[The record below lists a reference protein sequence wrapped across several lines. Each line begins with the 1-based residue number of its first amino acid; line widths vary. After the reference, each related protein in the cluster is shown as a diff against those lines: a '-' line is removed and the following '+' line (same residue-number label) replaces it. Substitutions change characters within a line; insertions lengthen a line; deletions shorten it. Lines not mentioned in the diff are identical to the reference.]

1 MGKHVESL
9 TLDVKLSTLDVSP
22 NHPISNFMTEPTNQP
37 TTKLPS
43 HARVVIIGGGVGGAS
58 IAYHLT
64 LMGWRDIVVLE
75 RNEIT
80 SGSTFHSAGLVGQ
93 LRTSSNLT
101 KMIRYSTD
109 LYRKLKDE
117 TKVDPGWREVGS
129 LRLASSKARLEEL
142 KHLVAV
148 SRSFGLPLELVSAQ
162 DAQNLFPLMTI
173 DDVEGAIYLPTD
185 GYIDPTGL
193 TMALVAGAKARGAQF
208 FTYTRVTGITLT
220 HSRVSAVVTDQG
232 TIETEIVVNAAG
244 QWAGEIGHMVGLNFP
259 IISMAHLYLITKPM
273 GITQTLPTMRD
284 PDLLV
289 YFREEVGGLI
299 MGGYERVSAAWA
311 LDGIPQD
318 FNGKLLPPDWD
329 RFAPLMENAI
339 QRVPEIENAQ
349 VNMLLNGPEGF
360 TPDAEYLMGPTT
372 VRGFWIAAAFCAH
385 GLAGAGGIGKAMAE
399 WIIEGHPEW
408 DLWRLDHRR
417 FDANY
422 ASQKYTLA
430 RTLETY
436 GKYYD
441 IHYPNQERESARP
454 LRLSPAYARLQAL
467 GAVFGEKTG
476 WERPNW
482 FERQTK
488 EIGNAS
494 VIRPSSFVP
503 NSWAKHNWSPNI
515 GVEHLGTRERAGLFD
530 ETSFSKISVRG
541 TGALSLLNYLCD
553 NEMDK
558 PVGAVTYTQML
569 NPRGGI
575 ECDFTVTRLAH
586 DQFQIITGTAFGA
599 HDLMH
604 IQTHV
609 RDVSM
614 QPESSVVLKDVTSQ
628 YACFGLWGPRARDI
642 LSRVTKSNVSN
653 DAFPYMTAQRI
664 AVGDVPCLALRV
676 TYVGELGWEFYCPME
691 YGQNLW
697 DTLWS
702 AGQEFGMVAGGY
714 RAIET
719 LRLEKGY
726 RYWSAEIGPDYTP
739 YEAGLG
745 FCVKLDKGD
754 FIGRDALVKQKENGI
769 QRKLCCLTLN
779 DATAITIGN
788 EPVRGNDRVI
798 GWAQAGA
805 YGFSVQKSIA
815 YAYLPVEFAAV
826 GTQLDVELIG
836 ERVPAIVARDPQ
848 WDPKSARVKA

>member
-1 MGKHVESL
+1 MTH
-9 TLDVKLSTLDVSP
+9 SP
-22 NHPISNFMTEPTNQP
+22 NLPT
-37 TTKLPS
+37 

-64 LMGWRDIVVLE
+64 LMGWREVVVLE
-75 RNEIT
+75 RSEIT

-109 LYRKLKDE
+109 LYRQLKDL
-117 TKVDPGWREVGS
+117 TGVDPGWREVGS
-129 LRLASSKARLEEL
+129 LRLASSPARLEEL

-148 SRSFGLPLELVSAQ
+148 SRSFGLPLELISAQ
-162 DAQNLFPLMTI
+162 EAQKLFPLMTT
-173 DDVEGAIYLPTD
+173 DGVEGAVYLPTD

-193 TMALVAGAKARGAQF
+193 TMALVAGAKARGAKF
-208 FTYTRVTGITLT
+208 LTHTRVQSITLKN
-220 HSRVSAVVTDQG
+220 SRVHAVVTDQG
-232 TIETEIVVNAAG
+232 IIETEIVVNAAG
-244 QWAGEIGHMVGLNFP
+244 QWAGEIGRMVGLHFP

-299 MGGYERVSAAWA
+299 MGGYERAPAAWA

-318 FNGKLLPPDWD
+318 FNSKLLPPDWE

-339 QRVPEIENAQ
+339 RRVPDIENAQ
-349 VNMLLNGPEGF
+349 VNLLLNGPEGF
-360 TPDAEYLMGPTT
+360 TPDAEYLMGPTS

-417 FDANY
+417 FGANY
-422 ASQKYTLA
+422 ASQKYILA
-430 RTLETY
+430 RTVETY
-436 GKYYD
+436 AKYYD
-441 IHYPNQERESARP
+441 IHYPNEERESARP
-454 LRLSPAYARLQAL
+454 LRISPAYERLKEL

-482 FERQTK
+482 FTK
-488 EIGNAS
+488 NSESGKRKAETNSGFRI
-494 VIRPSSFVP
+494 P
-503 NSWAKHNWSPNI
+503 NSAFFPSGWARHNWSPNI
-515 GVEHLGTRERAGLFD
+515 GVEHIGTRERAGLFD

-541 TGALSLLNYLCD
+541 PGALKLLNYLCD
-553 NEMDK
+553 NDIDK
-558 PVGAVTYTQML
+558 PIGSVIYTQML

-575 ECDFTVTRLAH
+575 ECDFTVTRLAQDH
-586 DQFQIITGTAFGA
+586 FQIITGTAFGA
-599 HDLMH
+599 HDLQH
-604 IQTHV
+604 IQTHAP
-609 RDVSM
+609 DDG
-614 QPESSVVLKDVTSQ
+614 SVWIDDVTSQ

-642 LSRVTKSNVSN
+642 LQRVTKADVSN
-653 DAFPYMTAQRI
+653 DAFPYMTAKRLEI
-664 AVGDVPCLALRV
+664 GDCPVLALRV
-676 TYVGELGWEFYCPME
+676 TYVGELGWEFYTPME
-691 YGQNLW
+691 FGRALW
-697 DTLWS
+697 DTLWD
-702 AGQEFGMVAGGY
+702 AGQDFGMVAGGY
-714 RAIET
+714 RAIDT

-745 FCVKLDKGD
+745 FCVKLHKGD
-754 FIGRDALVKQKENGI
+754 FIGRDALVKQKAEGI
-769 QRKLCCLTLN
+769 TRKLCCLTLN
-779 DATAITIGN
+779 DPTAIPIGN
-788 EPVRGNDRVI
+788 EPVRYADRVV
-798 GWAQAGA
+798 GWAQPGA

-815 YAYLPVEFAAV
+815 YAYLPIELAV
-826 GTQLDVELIG
+826 IGTALDVELLG
-836 ERVPAIVARDPQ
+836 ERIGAVVAHDPQ
-848 WDPKSARVKA
+848 WDPKGERVKA